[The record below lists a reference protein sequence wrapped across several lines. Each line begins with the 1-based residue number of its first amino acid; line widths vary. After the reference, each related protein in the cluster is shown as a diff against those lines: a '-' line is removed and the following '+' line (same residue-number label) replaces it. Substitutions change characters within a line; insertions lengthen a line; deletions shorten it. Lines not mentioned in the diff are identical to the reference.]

1 MNQIT
6 LDELKTKE
14 VISVKQCRR
23 LGYITDACIDLE
35 CGKIVS
41 FTVRDCSGFFPVKGV
56 ETCVPWESINK
67 IGDDIILVNACCPAP
82 EKEQKKSFLK

>member
-41 FTVRDCSGFFPVKGV
+41 FAVRDCSGFFPVKGV
-56 ETCVPWESINK
+56 ET
-67 IGDDIILVNACCPAP
+67 GDDIILVNACCPVP
-82 EKEQKKSFLK
+82 EKEQKKSFFK